1 MQLRYD
7 SEADVAFLIL
17 REPQGGDEGGQR
29 LDERRYRHLDQAGN
43 AYAYEFLFVSQG
55 VSLAGID
62 SEDAGLIRE
71 AIGSAIKSFEPLTV
85 A

>member
-62 SEDAGLIRE
+62 SEDAALIRE